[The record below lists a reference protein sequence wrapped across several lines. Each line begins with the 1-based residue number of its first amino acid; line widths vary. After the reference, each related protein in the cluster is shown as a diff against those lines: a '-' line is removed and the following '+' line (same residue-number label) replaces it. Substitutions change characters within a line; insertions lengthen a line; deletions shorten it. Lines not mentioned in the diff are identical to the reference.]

1 MKILRYQFSQDHLQ
15 EGERIR
21 LRNAVAERV
30 YTLSNRSGAQPI
42 LFKALYTALKERYA
56 VNFYGDIKRNQM
68 QDALRFI
75 AQWRG

>member
-1 MKILRYQFSQDHLQ
+1 MRYQFSQDHLQ

-30 YTLSNRSGAQPI
+30 YALSNSSGAQPI